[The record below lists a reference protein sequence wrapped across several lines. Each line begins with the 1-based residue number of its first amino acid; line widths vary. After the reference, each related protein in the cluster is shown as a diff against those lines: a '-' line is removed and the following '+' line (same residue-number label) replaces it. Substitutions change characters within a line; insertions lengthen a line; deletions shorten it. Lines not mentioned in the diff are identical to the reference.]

1 MELNELGD
9 ELNDTAMPEPS
20 SEKEAAPDK
29 SFSSG
34 ENKFIISNG
43 NFTIEA
49 HCTNSTP
56 EQIANITSW
65 LFQQAKGEL
74 KTKEGVSYL
83 Q

>member
-1 MELNELGD
+1 MELNE
-9 ELNDTAMPEPS
+9 ELRGNCDDGIPEPPIK
-20 SEKEAAPDK
+20 KEVTEDK
-29 SFSSG
+29 PFSSG

>member
-34 ENKFIISNG
+34 ENKVSISNG
-43 NFTIEA
+43 NFSVEM
-49 HCTNSTP
+49 HCTNTTP
-56 EQIANITSW
+56 EQVADISIW
-65 LFQQAKGEL
+65 LLNQMKDAKQ
-74 KTKEGVSYL
+74 TKEVSYL